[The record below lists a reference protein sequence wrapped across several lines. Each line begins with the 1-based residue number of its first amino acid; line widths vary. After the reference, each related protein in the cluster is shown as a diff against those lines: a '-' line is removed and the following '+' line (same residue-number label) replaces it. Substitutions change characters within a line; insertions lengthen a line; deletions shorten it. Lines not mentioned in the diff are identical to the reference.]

1 VSTAEQRV
9 DEMAH
14 NVVGV
19 TSVHMISLPTRIY
32 LELASVASAAL
43 TQLIALKL
51 YNEKK
56 NQENCL
62 IYVCIMQNV
71 QPTSIFNFN
80 KYYCHYHLV
89 AQ

>member
-32 LELASVASAAL
+32 LELASVASVAL
-43 TQLIALKL
+43 TQLIDLKL

-56 NQENCL
+56 NQENCFDICL
-62 IYVCIMQNV
+62 YNAKC
-71 QPTSIFNFN
+71 TTDFNI
-80 KYYCHYHLV
+80 
-89 AQ
+89 